1 MQKADEPL
9 RRLGTLLAAGDQQAL
24 ASFTAKELYP
34 SIDPLSEQF
43 AKLIEVQLH
52 ESERQYQAGVA
63 LYQRNFNLVA
73 GLLALLLMS
82 SSALVMLLLPLW
94 QWWQAHR
101 TPVATLQSDP
111 T

>member
-9 RRLGTLLAAGDQQAL
+9 RRLGTRLAAAGDQQAL

-63 LYQRNFNLVA
+63 LY
-73 GLLALLLMS
+73 
-82 SSALVMLLLPLW
+82 
-94 QWWQAHR
+94 
-101 TPVATLQSDP
+101 
-111 T
+111 